1 MSKKKLISGI
11 LVLLIC
17 ILVIVAIVAVLPQS
31 RRTKTTGCVIK
42 GTITDIE
49 DNVFTVVPDTS
60 YLDNM
65 GPSNIIY
72 ADYLLFCPSS
82 ETKVYGRY
90 GMTEVDISELY
101 VGDYVQVKF
110 TVPID
115 VKSDGETVGEYDG
128 QPITMEEIKYQ
139 IKQ

>member
-11 LVLLIC
+11 PILLIC
-17 ILVIVAIVAVLPQS
+17 ILVILAIVAVLPQS

-60 YLDNM
+60 YFDNM

-72 ADYLLFCPSS
+72 ADSLLFCPSS
-82 ETKVYGRY
+82 ETKVYGRN

-115 VKSDGETVGEYDG
+115 VKSDGETVGEYDC
-128 QPITMEEIKYQ
+128 QPIMMEEIKYQ